1 MGTTK
6 CRIPLGLFYGH
17 TTLLPNDIP
26 GGLAHGPTPPEV
38 AILTPVN
45 VQTHLSV
52 LSYLLEDIGC
62 RYQLACAKL
71 RRLLEPLLKPEISSI
86 DHISYYL
93 PKGKERNKLGLN
105 NCTDQTILAAYQVNT
120 FTMHICACIYA
131 HVNDSTCGFFNNY
144 YSINQSQTDSSQY

>member
-26 GGLAHGPTPPEV
+26 ASISTTTESSPAEV
-38 AILTPVN
+38 SILTPVN
-45 VQTHLSV
+45 VATHLSV

-71 RRLLEPLLKPEISSI
+71 KRLLEPLLAPEISPI

-93 PKGKERNKLGLN
+93 PKGKERNRLGLN
-105 NCTDQTILAAYQVNT
+105 SLNDQIILAAYQVRT
-120 FTMHICACIYA
+120 FIIKFIYKIQCVFLISVYFYDRNVL
-131 HVNDSTCGFFNNY
+131 HFNN
-144 YSINQSQTDSSQY
+144 N